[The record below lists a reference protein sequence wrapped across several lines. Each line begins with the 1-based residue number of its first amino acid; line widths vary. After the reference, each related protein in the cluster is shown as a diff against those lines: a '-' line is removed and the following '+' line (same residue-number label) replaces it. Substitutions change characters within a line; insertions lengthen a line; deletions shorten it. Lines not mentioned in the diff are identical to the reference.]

1 MAALTNPIEENNL
14 ASRFADYVV
23 ASANG
28 SIVWGTNAVPTTAA
42 PVPNAPEYVLAADLA
57 GSQAYFDGSTAGRAT
72 TLSGATLKGA
82 TGETINA
89 ASITAA
95 LRAETAAYLS
105 IRNLNA
111 KLNVTGDGGNNGTR
125 GTAGV
130 IYDVTSK
137 AYMNSSY
144 LLTLGTVSGNPVGG
158 TTISAP
164 GLETYFTNLQT
175 RYTTVRD
182 TTVTIQR
189 DVCHASCHS
198 SCHGS
203 RGRR

>member
-14 ASRFADYVV
+14 ASRFADYVIV
-23 ASANG
+23 TANA
-28 SIVWGTNAVPTTAA
+28 SIVWGTNAVPTTAT
-42 PVPNAPEYVLAADLA
+42 PEYVLAADLA
-57 GSQAYFDGSTAGRAT
+57 GSQAFFGGTTAGRAT
-72 TLSGATLKGA
+72 SSSGETLKGA

-111 KLNVTGDGGNNGTR
+111 QLNVTGAGGNNGSR
-125 GTAGV
+125 PTAGV
-130 IYDVTSK
+130 VYDETNK
-137 AYMNSSY
+137 AYMSSDY
-144 LLTLGTVSGNPVGG
+144 LLSLGTVSGNPVGG
-158 TTISAP
+158 TTISST
-164 GLETYFTNLQT
+164 GLETYFTNLRT
-175 RYTTVRD
+175 AYTSARD
-182 TTVTIQR
+182 TTITITR